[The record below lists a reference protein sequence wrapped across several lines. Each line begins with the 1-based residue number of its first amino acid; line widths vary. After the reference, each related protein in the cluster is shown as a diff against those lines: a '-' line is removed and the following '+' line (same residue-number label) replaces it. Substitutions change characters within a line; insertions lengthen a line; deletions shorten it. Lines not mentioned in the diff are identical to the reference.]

1 MHLKDTNPDE
11 LIVRFRAHCRVTF
24 ERLRYDANWRASMYE
39 LVHAH
44 LTNRLKQDYADFE
57 LIETHEHDY
66 TEAPNSDPLGLRL
79 DYQTI
84 IVEIEAKL
92 RRTH

>member
-39 LVHAH
+39 LAHAH
-44 LTNRLKQDYADFE
+44 LANALKKDYADFE
-57 LIETHEHDY
+57 LAEDVPPQRIFGVDVPAE
-66 TEAPNSDPLGLRL
+66 
-79 DYQTI
+79 
-84 IVEIEAKL
+84 
-92 RRTH
+92 